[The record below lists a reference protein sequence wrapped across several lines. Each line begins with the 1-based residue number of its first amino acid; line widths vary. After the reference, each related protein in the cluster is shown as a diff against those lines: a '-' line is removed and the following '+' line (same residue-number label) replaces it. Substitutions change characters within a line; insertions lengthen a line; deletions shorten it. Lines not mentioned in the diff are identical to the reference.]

1 MSKKHKK
8 AKKVVNNF
16 QLVDGKPM
24 HTATQ
29 WFLIGAVAATAA
41 IKIVE
46 ASVALSLQTLLANP
60 EIASSNFWISL
71 VV

>member
-24 HTATQ
+24 HTCTQ

-41 IKIVE
+41 IKIIE
-46 ASVALSLQTLLANP
+46 ASVELSLHAMLENP
-60 EIASSNFWISL
+60 GMETSNLWISL
-71 VV
+71 LV

>member
-8 AKKVVNNF
+8 AKKVVNKF

-24 HTATQ
+24 HVSTQ

-41 IKIVE
+41 IKIIE
-46 ASVALSLQTLLANP
+46 ASVSLSMQTALANP
-60 EIASSNFWISL
+60 GFASSNLWISL
-71 VV
+71 IG

>member
-8 AKKVVNNF
+8 AKKVANNF

-24 HTATQ
+24 HVATQ

-41 IKIVE
+41 IKIIE
-46 ASVALSLQTLLANP
+46 ASVQLSLQAMLENPGMETANL
-60 EIASSNFWISL
+60 WISL
-71 VV
+71 LV